1 MTDVEGNAAVFN
13 QDMGIVIEK
22 VMRWVVTVEVNIGAG
37 FVEAPVGKPC
47 CCSSKSQS
55 QTSHLGGVDFRR
67 VQVHW
72 WCGVSIITIDTER
85 NLIIENLLKRR

>member
-55 QTSHLGGVDFRR
+55 QTSHLGWVDFRR

-72 WCGVSIITIDTER
+72 WCGVGIVTLKTE
-85 NLIIENLLKRR
+85 

>member
-1 MTDVEGNAAVFN
+1 MEGNVAVFN

-22 VMRWVVTVEVNIGAG
+22 VMRWAVMLILTLVLSRILLFE
-37 FVEAPVGKPC
+37 EPC
-47 CCSSKSQS
+47 RCSSKSQS